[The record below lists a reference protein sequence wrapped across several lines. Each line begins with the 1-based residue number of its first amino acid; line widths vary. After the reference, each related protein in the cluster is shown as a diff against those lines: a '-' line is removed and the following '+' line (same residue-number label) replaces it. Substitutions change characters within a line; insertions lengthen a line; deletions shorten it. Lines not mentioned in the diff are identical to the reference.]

1 MDILKKRV
9 AKVICLAGVMI
20 VLVVAVVAVVSE
32 CRAMR
37 EFEKELN
44 EECVRIQ
51 AIVDEM
57 KLSNE
62 QNLIQF

>member
-1 MDILKKRV
+1 MKKV
-9 AKVICLAGVMI
+9 AKVMCLAGVII

-32 CRAMR
+32 YRAMC

-44 EECVRIQ
+44 KECAEIQ

-57 KLSNE
+57 KLSLN
-62 QNLIQF
+62 

>member
-1 MDILKKRV
+1 MKKKV

-20 VLVVAVVAVVSE
+20 VLVVALVAVVSE
-32 CRAMR
+32 YRAMR
-37 EFEKELN
+37 EYAKELN

-57 KLSNE
+57 KICSLN
-62 QNLIQF
+62 

>member
-1 MDILKKRV
+1 MITNGKKKV
-9 AKVICLAGVMI
+9 AKVMCLVGVMI

-32 CRAMR
+32 HRAMR
-37 EFEKELN
+37 EYEKELH

-57 KLSNE
+57 KLALN
-62 QNLIQF
+62 